1 VVRKVATL
9 AGEPLVVDE
18 LSLIKASPVR
28 VKLNC
33 RDPSK
38 LRGFVRIFFN
48 TVGHDIRFVSKKY
61 KEKVTHPPP
70 PPPPSPDRGDD
81 NMEEDLD
88 SDRKHRKR
96 DTKGNSGSD
105 LPMGGEKGGLEKAI
119 TLLLEMLRRRMT
131 LLLEG

>member
-1 VVRKVATL
+1 VRKVATL

-33 RDPSK
+33 IDPSK

-70 PPPPSPDRGDD
+70 PPPPPPHQ
-81 NMEEDLD
+81 
-88 SDRKHRKR
+88 K
-96 DTKGNSGSD
+96 
-105 LPMGGEKGGLEKAI
+105 
-119 TLLLEMLRRRMT
+119 
-131 LLLEG
+131 